1 MSVPMNSGRDLENA
15 FKQIITAGWAM
26 KSDGNVEAPCGYFAK
41 IPIEP
46 NELSDLLDAVFDGE
60 HPGEEANIE
69 PGYYVTKEDSAGN
82 IWIWKYDSK
91 FMMDS
96 MYTAFER
103 EYAEWCK
110 PTYLLS
116 CNNCGSTFED
126 IQEAHEHGFTDPNT
140 KAWCGDKGFVTI
152 EQQLG

>member
-1 MSVPMNSGRDLENA
+1 MSVPMNSGRDLDNA
-15 FKQIITAGWAM
+15 FKQIISAGWAM

-46 NELSDLLDAVFDGE
+46 NELDELMNAVFDDDPPE
-60 HPGEEANIE
+60 SRIE
-69 PGYYVTKEDSAGN
+69 PGYYVTKEDSNGL

-96 MYTAFER
+96 MYAAFER
-103 EYAEWCK
+103 EYIAWSK

-116 CNNCGSTFED
+116 CNNCGVAFDD
-126 IQEAHEHGFTDPNT
+126 IQLAHEHGPTDPNT
-140 KAWCGDKGFVTI
+140 KAWCGDKGFVTL
-152 EQQLG
+152 EQQFG